1 MRIEP
6 IYLSLAFLFLLFF
19 SIAVIL
25 HKRRLNRILTIND
38 VSHLKKAENL
48 AHPHLGLANFVLVAA
63 LVSVALAILSPQLS
77 SSNVISF
84 MYFMYKDETALIT
97 DLFFFAFVTIIF
109 VSTYPLAKKQE
120 YLVHWLEVALGFIV
134 GTDIVAI
141 QVILYIINN
150 YTAYSL
156 HQLSAITIV
165 SSEVALMQLGFI
177 ILSIYLFLPFII
189 LAIGALSR
197 QPYVIVGAF
206 LGAIYFFSAYILLL
220 SRLLFVFLIT
230 FMFITGVLIGAI
242 YVLGQAYYFWALP
255 VFFIFLYFYN
265 PPLMIP
271 FYFAFFLGL
280 ATFLVFALEPN
291 LKIKLTLVS
300 VFGAAYCLLYLFTP
314 EFMFFLVFLGIFA
327 VSELFTAELFKVAER
342 SVLFKWLLLT
352 FRSRGL
358 GTEVR
363 LSEHEGIPNFKK
375 CDLLDVIEKKS
386 ALFTYLS
393 HLIVKPLRA
402 SGFIVN
408 VAEEELKRGNYTVT
422 CVRDISVRID
432 ENQFRVWED
441 RVMVA
446 IKKIKLDK
454 QQKIS
459 IKKLV
464 RESELTVYQVK
475 AVLMLSELK
484 ASSYEFQ

>member
-38 VSHLKKAENL
+38 ASHLKKAENL
-48 AHPHLGLANFVLVAA
+48 AHPYLGLANFVLVTA
-63 LVSVALAILSPQLS
+63 LVSAALAILSPQLS

-84 MYFMYKDETALIT
+84 MYKDETTLIT

-109 VSTYPLAKKQE
+109 ASTYPLAKKQK

-134 GTDIVAI
+134 GADIVAI

-280 ATFLVFALEPN
+280 ATFLVFALESN
-291 LKIKLTLVS
+291 LKTKLTIVS
-300 VFGAAYCLLYLFTP
+300 VFGVAYCLLYLLTP
-314 EFMFFLVFLGIFA
+314 EFIFFLVFLGIFA
-327 VSELFTAELFKVAER
+327 VSELFAAELFKVAER

-358 GTEVR
+358 SAEVH
-363 LSEHEGIPNFKK
+363 LSEHESIPDFKK
-375 CDLLDVIEKKS
+375 GDDLLDVIEKKS

-408 VAEEELKRGNYTVT
+408 VAEEELKRSNYTVT
-422 CVRDISVRID
+422 CIRDISIRID
-432 ENQFRVWED
+432 PNQFRLWKD
-441 RVMVA
+441 HITAASKRM
-446 IKKIKLDK
+446 KLDK

-459 IKKLV
+459 IKQLV
-464 RESELTVYQVK
+464 RESGLTEYQVK
-475 AVLMLSELK
+475 AVLTLSELK
-484 ASSYEFQ
+484 VSSYKFQ